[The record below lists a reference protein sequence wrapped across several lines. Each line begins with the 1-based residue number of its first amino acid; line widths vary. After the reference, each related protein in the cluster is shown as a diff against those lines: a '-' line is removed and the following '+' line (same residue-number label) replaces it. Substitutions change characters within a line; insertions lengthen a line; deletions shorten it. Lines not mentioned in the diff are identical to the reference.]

1 MHQEGNKSGAH
12 RESICF
18 HLHGRTARI
27 ESRRGEAGRKEG
39 GGRKRRTLDE
49 GKGHEEDGDERR
61 ERESFRAKGPRN
73 PASYLWNGY

>member
-18 HLHGRTARI
+18 HLHGRTARM
-27 ESRRGEAGRKEG
+27 ESRRGEAGREG
-39 GGRKRRTLDE
+39 GEAER
-49 GKGHEEDGDERR
+49 DERSMGR
-61 ERESFRAKGPRN
+61 DTRKTGMNGESFRAEGPRN